1 MNLVP
6 YTRQMPISLN
16 LSNDDENQCI
26 PVTDDCQHS
35 LNGISEV
42 IRIYSTFA
50 IIRLKGKAGGG

>member
-1 MNLVP
+1 MNLVL

-26 PVTDDCQHS
+26 PVTDVCQNS

-42 IRIYSTFA
+42 IRICGY
-50 IIRLKGKAGGG
+50 IRLKGKAGGK